1 MRLLLALSA
10 ALLAACA
17 SPQDRCLQQ
26 AQAPLV
32 ELDARIAESEHA
44 IARGYRIMP
53 ATEAR
58 TTLHICAWPK
68 EPVLFCTRHTP
79 ATRET
84 RVAVDTGS
92 EQANLDRLRAERSA
106 VAEATAQRVASCNAV

>member
-1 MRLLLALSA
+1 MRLIYALSA
-10 ALLAACA
+10 LALVACA
-17 SPQDRCLQQ
+17 SPQDRCLRQ
-26 AQAPLV
+26 AQAQLV
-32 ELDARIAESEHA
+32 ELDAQIAESEHA

-79 ATRET
+79 AMRET

-92 EQANLDRLRAERSA
+92 EQANLDRLRAERRA
-106 VAEATAQRVASCNAV
+106 IAEATAQRVASCNAV